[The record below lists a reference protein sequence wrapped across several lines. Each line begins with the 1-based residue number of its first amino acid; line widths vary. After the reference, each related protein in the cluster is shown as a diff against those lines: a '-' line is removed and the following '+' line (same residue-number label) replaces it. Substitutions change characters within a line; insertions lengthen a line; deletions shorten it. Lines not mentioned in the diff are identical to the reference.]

1 MDTMNRQRIRGM
13 FLAALLVLATISG
26 AGLTAGQESV
36 TSLGTD
42 HGLATDGAIDTY
54 ESTGM
59 ANTTLAAPQLTLAVG
74 TDYDADTGVSG
85 EPDYSP
91 GFVYLRVDYDETIPR
106 TLRFQL
112 PDDYWHPF
120 PSNIEPE
127 SGSGPTAEVRPTA
140 DGNAT
145 TVTVR
150 VDGTTDAVY
159 KIPIAASS
167 VYAARDMGR
176 EVTENVTGVRVP
188 RVSGGKPW
196 KYLEPSALAGDNH
209 TVGII
214 VEDRDVTIQYDPKGD
229 GGERWLSVP
238 GCDASV
244 GNDAPICKYRKEGKP
259 GTVYL
264 LARESYNV
272 SENPPPAVRYKFDAG
287 VISQANSLLG
297 GIRVTLQRTLEMLGG
312 LLPGGGG

>member
-1 MDTMNRQRIRGM
+1 MKRI
-13 FLAALLVLATISG
+13 LVCTLLVLATV
-26 AGLTAGQESV
+26 AAPGLAAAQDGT
-36 TSLGTD
+36 TTLGTD
-42 HGLATDGAIDTY
+42 HGLAESGTIETY
-54 ESTGM
+54 ETSGY
-59 ANTTLAAPQLTLAVG
+59 ANASLAAPQLTLAVG
-74 TDYDADTGVSG
+74 TDYDAETGVSG

-91 GFVYLRVDYDETIPR
+91 GFVYVHVDYDETIPR

-112 PDDYWHPF
+112 PDDYFHPF
-120 PSNIEPE
+120 PSDIEPE
-127 SGSGPTAEVRPTA
+127 SGSGPTAQFRPRA

-145 TVTVR
+145 TITVD
-150 VDGTTDAVY
+150 VDDRTDAVY
-159 KIPIAASS
+159 KIPMAASS
-167 VYAARDMGR
+167 VYAARDFGR

-196 KYLEPSALAGDNH
+196 KYLEPSALAGDNN

-214 VEDRDVTIQYDPKGD
+214 VEDRDATIQYDPKGD

-238 GCDASV
+238 ACDATV
-244 GNDAPICKYRKEGKP
+244 GDGAPICKYRKQGDD

-272 SENPPPAVRYKFDAG
+272 SENPPPSVRYKFDAG
-287 VISQANSLLG
+287 IVSQAGSLLD
-297 GIRVTLQRTLEMLGG
+297 GIRVTVQRTLDMLGG